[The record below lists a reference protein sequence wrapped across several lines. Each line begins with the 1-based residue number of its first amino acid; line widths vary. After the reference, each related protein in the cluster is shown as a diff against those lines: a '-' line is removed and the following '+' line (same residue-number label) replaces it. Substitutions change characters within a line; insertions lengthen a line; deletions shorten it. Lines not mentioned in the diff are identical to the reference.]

1 MRVEAAVFVN
11 DNDGRTLALGLG
23 AHKVAVDLAVGRI
36 VGDTLRCQAR
46 VIGCDDGG
54 LRVVVLQQRQQR
66 CPGCGR
72 ARETGE
78 PIKEIAAVHAAV
90 RELVVQINDALIH
103 WRSPGCYDLRCS
115 RHAGRDEQLLQAI
128 YILNQTEPIG
138 LATEP
143 LSQWHVSRAHP
154 YMIGHTMTPRSSS
167 SRVLLGTCAYVVVAF

>member
-1 MRVEAAVFVN
+1 
-11 DNDGRTLALGLG
+11 
-23 AHKVAVDLAVGRI
+23 RI
-36 VGDTLRCQAR
+36 VGDALGRQAP
-46 VIGCDDGG
+46 VIGGNDGG
-54 LRVVVLQQRQQR
+54 LRVVVLQERQER
-66 CPGCGR
+66 GSGR
-72 ARETGE
+72 DRAGETGE

-143 LSQWHVSRAHP
+143 LSQWHVIRAHP
-154 YMIGHTMTPRSSS
+154 YMIGHTMTPRGSS
-167 SRVLLGTCAYVVVAF
+167 SRVILGTCA